1 MSNAIRLTSPTAVP
15 TAVDKPTGLPV
26 RRGVRPA
33 LPFVYAVYPRGWE
46 YVPGF
51 GFLPQL
57 RKIIAKPGCNGV
69 GSDGRLSKPLASAA
83 EKGGTVILPEDS
95 RLGEY
100 QHYVRAYDT
109 EFGGKWFVDF
119 CQTATVLP
127 TGEILWGI
135 TEPDA
140 WNKFRAHI
148 RDSGIVPPLL
158 AEIYEAIIVFEKMN
172 LDMLADRV
180 HGNPRIQAKYNE
192 TEKKIE
198 DMQKAWADARADL
211 ISKTKPKSAKAKK
224 IQVPL

>member
-1 MSNAIRLTSPTAVP
+1 MTQAIKLTSPTAVP

-46 YVPGF
+46 FVEDF

-69 GSDGRLSKPLASAA
+69 GSDGRLSKPLASVV
-83 EKGGTVILPEDS
+83 EKGGTVVSPEDS
-95 RLGEY
+95 RLGDY

-127 TGEILWGI
+127 TGEILWGV
-135 TEPDA
+135 TTPTA
-140 WNKFRAHI
+140 WNEFRAHI
-148 RDSGIVPPLL
+148 RDAGIVPPML
-158 AEIYEAIIVFEKMN
+158 AEIYESLMIFERMN
-172 LDMLADRV
+172 LDQLADRV
-180 HGNPRIQAKYNE
+180 HGNPRAKMKYDAL
-192 TEKKIE
+192 EKKIE
-198 DMQKAWADARADL
+198 NMQKTWNAARAAL
-211 ISKTKPKSAKAKK
+211 IAEAAPKAIKPKKARVNK
-224 IQVPL
+224 

>member
-1 MSNAIRLTSPTAVP
+1 MSNAIRLTTPTAVP
-15 TAVDKPTGLPV
+15 TAVDKPSGLPV
-26 RRGVRPA
+26 RRGVQPA

-46 YVPGF
+46 FVEDF

-69 GSDGRLSKPLASAA
+69 GSDGRLSRPLSSVV
-83 EKGGTVILPEDS
+83 EKGGTVVSPEDS
-95 RLGEY
+95 RLGDY

-127 TGEILWGI
+127 TGEILWGV

-148 RDSGIVPPLL
+148 RDSGIVPPML
-158 AEIYEAIIVFEKMN
+158 AEIYEALLVFERMN
-172 LDMLADRV
+172 LDQLADSV
-180 HGNPRIQAKYNE
+180 HGNPRVQAKYDALEN
-192 TEKKIE
+192 KIE
-198 DMQKAWADARADL
+198 SMQKRWAAERAAL
-211 ISKTKPKSAKAKK
+211 IAQVKPKTLTPKKAKVAK
-224 IQVPL
+224 